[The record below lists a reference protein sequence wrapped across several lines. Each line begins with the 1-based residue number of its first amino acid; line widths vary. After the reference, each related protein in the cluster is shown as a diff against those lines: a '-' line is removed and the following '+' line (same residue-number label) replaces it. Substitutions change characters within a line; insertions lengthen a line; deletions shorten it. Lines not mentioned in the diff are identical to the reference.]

1 MIVVEKPGLRTTVQ
15 DRGRIG
21 LAHLGVPRSGAADW
35 FSARLANAL
44 VGNPAGA
51 AVLETT
57 LTGPALRFEMAA
69 LVAVTG
75 AAADVLL
82 DGDPIELGV
91 ITRVFSGQRLSIGSA
106 RDGLRS
112 YLAVA
117 GGIDVPPVLGSRST
131 DTLSGIGPPP
141 LAPGDTLPIGAA
153 PTASSGSVD
162 STEIFLAGKEMV
174 ASVLPRSGRAV
185 RVVRGPDAA
194 DTAMNSLCGQS
205 FVVSPHAD
213 RVGARLSG
221 AIVEGGGEAPTS
233 GMLAGAIQ
241 LPPDGVPVVLLA
253 DHAVTGGYRVA
264 AVVIDADVPVLAQSR
279 PGTVTRFLEV
289 SVQEARAASNAAR
302 RQLSVVTR
310 AQ

>member
-57 LTGPALRFEMAA
+57 LTGPALRFETAA

-174 ASVLPRSGRAV
+174 ASVLS
-185 RVVRGPDAA
+185 
-194 DTAMNSLCGQS
+194 
-205 FVVSPHAD
+205 
-213 RVGARLSG
+213 
-221 AIVEGGGEAPTS
+221 
-233 GMLAGAIQ
+233 
-241 LPPDGVPVVLLA
+241 VPVAVGDPVVAGDTVILLESMKME
-253 DHAVTGGYRVA
+253 
-264 AVVIDADVPVLAQSR
+264 IPVLAEVD
-279 PGTVTRFLEV
+279 GTVAEIRVEPGDV
-289 SVQEARAASNAAR
+289 IQEGDV
-302 RQLSVVTR
+302 LHVVMR
-310 AQ
+310 EESAG